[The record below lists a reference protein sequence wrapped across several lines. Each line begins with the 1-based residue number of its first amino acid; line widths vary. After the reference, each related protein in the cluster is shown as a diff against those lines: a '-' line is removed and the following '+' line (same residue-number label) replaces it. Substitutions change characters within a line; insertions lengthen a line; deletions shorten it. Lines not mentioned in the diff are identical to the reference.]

1 MNNHTNDAPPPIN
14 PQQPPQPSDLSPR
27 VVQLA
32 RMIDRLP
39 PGNYDISLVKQDL
52 RAQDWKVEIV
62 RTEKIAEVDLSRRPA
77 E

>member
-1 MNNHTNDAPPPIN
+1 MEDTTTL
-14 PQQPPQPSDLSPR
+14 PQPSKPINDLSPR

-39 PGNYDISLVKQDL
+39 PGDYDISLQKQEISG
-52 RAQDWKVEIV
+52 QPWSVEIV
-62 RTEKIAEVDLSRRPA
+62 RTEKISTLSLPKYNP

>member
-1 MNNHTNDAPPPIN
+1 MEKTVEPILAPPPAT
-14 PQQPPQPSDLSPR
+14 DLSPR

-39 PGNYDISLVKQDL
+39 PGNYEISIEKQDL
-52 RAQDWKVEIV
+52 RAQDWAVEIV
-62 RTEKIAEVDLSRRPA
+62 RTERISSIHLSRYLP

>member
-1 MNNHTNDAPPPIN
+1 MDEPQPQPKPIN
-14 PQQPPQPSDLSPR
+14 DLSPR

-39 PGNYDISLVKQDL
+39 PGNYEISLQKQDL
-52 RAQDWKVEIV
+52 RAQDWSVEIV
-62 RTEKIAEVDLSRRPA
+62 RTDKISSTNLSKYSP

>member
-1 MNNHTNDAPPPIN
+1 MENDLTQSPRPVT
-14 PQQPPQPSDLSPR
+14 DLSPR

-32 RMIDRLP
+32 RMIDNLP
-39 PGNYDISLVKQDL
+39 SGVFEITIQKGEV

-62 RTEKIAEVDLSRRPA
+62 RTEKISSVNLSKYNF

>member
-1 MNNHTNDAPPPIN
+1 MNNNQHQPIA
-14 PQQPPQPSDLSPR
+14 QPLSVTDLSAR

-39 PGNYDISLVKQDL
+39 PGDYDISLQKQDL
-52 RAQDWKVEIV
+52 SAQDWRVEIV
-62 RTEKIAEVDLSRRPA
+62 RTEKISSVNLSKYNP